1 MQHHIEDLLEHWLP
15 LADDAWVL
23 AVITSIQGS
32 AYRKVGAMMLFH
44 EFGQGAGILS
54 GGCLEV
60 DLRRHAQQAMQ
71 TQKLKRVIYDASDDA
86 DASYRLGCG
95 GIVEIML
102 IPLLKENHDLSLGE
116 LANAFR
122 AGEGGYYQ
130 LPIYDDGYDA
140 RDYRAQF
147 FKTDNMRAGSARSH
161 HTFTNDGVV
170 DGPKLDGIRRR
181 RVNLDSISVDLA
193 SITLLPFSASDF
205 PKAGMLMPATSE
217 NNVSSPVQQSL
228 IIPLRPRYHLA
239 IFGGGMDAQPLAQ
252 IAHSLGWQ
260 VTVVDGR
267 SAMARAADF
276 PQAHIIKQPLTALS
290 ATTLAQF
297 DCAVV
302 MHHHLALDAE
312 ALTLLKPY
320 SLVYIG
326 LLGPAHRRDKVLAMA
341 ELNTEDF
348 AGALSAPAGLALGG
362 ELPSAIALS
371 ILAQCHGVLH
381 GASMA
386 KLDGIMG

>member
-1 MQHHIEDLLEHWLP
+1 MQHHIENLLEHWLP

-71 TQKLKRVIYDASDDA
+71 TQKLKRVVYDASDDA

-130 LPIYDDGYDA
+130 LPIHADGFDA

-147 FKTDNMRAGSARSH
+147 FKADDMRVGSA
-161 HTFTNDGVV
+161 GVYNTRV
-170 DGPKLDGIRRR
+170 NYGSADELKGDGIRQDS
-181 RVNLDSISVDLA
+181 VSLDRMTSDSA
-193 SITLLPFSASDF
+193 SAKLLPFSARDF
-205 PKAGMLMPATSE
+205 PKAGMLMHVSKD
-217 NNVSSPVQQSL
+217 NNVSSPAQQSL
-228 IIPLRPRYHLA
+228 IIPLRPRFHLA
-239 IFGGGMDAQPLAQ
+239 ILGGGMDAQPLAQ

-260 VTVVDGR
+260 VSVVDGR

-312 ALTLLKPY
+312 ALTVLKPY
-320 SLVYIG
+320 SLAYIG

-341 ELNTEDF
+341 ELNIEDF

-381 GASMA
+381 GASMT
-386 KLDGIMG
+386 KLDGIMR